1 MKIIKSTINLILLLA
16 IMSFAMLAISS
27 TTRVSCEGFME
38 KSNVPETKMQDK
50 IRAKVDLTIL
60 FTKDKAILPGA
71 ILSCLRNSDPSRT
84 LCESRTLT
92 QYRVLT
98 LDNRSVGYKYIDS
111 VKQYT
116 ETFTGYCELNTHSR
130 AQ

>member
-1 MKIIKSTINLILLLA
+1 MKIIKSIIKLILLIA
-16 IMSFAMLAISS
+16 ITSFTMVAISS
-27 TTRVSCEGFME
+27 TTRVSCEGNME
-38 KSNVPETKMQDK
+38 KSNVSETSMPDK
-50 IRAKVDLTIL
+50 KSAKSQLTIL